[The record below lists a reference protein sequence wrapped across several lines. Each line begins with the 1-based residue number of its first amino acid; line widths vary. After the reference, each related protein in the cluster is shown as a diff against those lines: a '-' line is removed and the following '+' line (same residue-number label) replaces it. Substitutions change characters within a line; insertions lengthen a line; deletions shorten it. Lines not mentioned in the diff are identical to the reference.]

1 MKKFLFLLF
10 FIFLNYSYADPLVW
24 KELAGGKSSGNS
36 RLINL
41 PESVLDGKQ
50 LRMNHWDACWQK
62 GKGPDHCLKITDEI
76 S

>member
-10 FIFLNYSYADPLVW
+10 FFFLNYSYADPVVW
-24 KELAGGKSSGNS
+24 KELDGGKSSGNS

-50 LRMNHWDACWQK
+50 LRMNH
-62 GKGPDHCLKITDEI
+62 
-76 S
+76 